1 MENISE
7 IKKFR
12 KEKNLTLKE
21 FGELFMPKADKS
33 VVLRWEQRGVTAER
47 AVRIEAVTGISRHLL
62 RPDIF
67 GATKKKAGAK

>member
-7 IKKFR
+7 ITKFR
-12 KEKNLTLKE
+12 KAKNLTLKE
-21 FGELFMPKADKS
+21 FGELFEPKADKS

-47 AVRIEAVTGISRHLL
+47 AVAIEAATGIPRHVL

-67 GATKKKAGAK
+67 QATAKRKGAQ